1 MKTTLMLSQA
11 QMNLV
16 LASMEYTK
24 DQVYDSAGDIDV
36 YAVHAG
42 NDTNL
47 ELAHEAVK
55 VYRDLLHL
63 STSGHDEY
71 LIQGREYDTP
81 VSSITCF
88 NEAAI
93 VVADMMS
100 MIMRDWS
107 EYANDGTDYDL
118 DEVKV
123 VAKEIL
129 VDSNYDELSKMQIL
143 WIMRA

>member
-1 MKTTLMLSQA
+1 MKKTIVLSQA

-24 DQVYDSAGDIDV
+24 EQVYDSAGDIDA
-36 YAVHAG
+36 YAWHAG

-47 ELAHEAVK
+47 ELAQEADK
-55 VYRDLLHL
+55 VYRDLMRLC
-63 STSGHDEY
+63 TDEY
-71 LIQGREYDTP
+71 IIHGIEYGTP
-81 VSSITCF
+81 VSSVKSF
-88 NEAAI
+88 NDAVV

-100 MIMRDWS
+100 MIMKDWI
-107 EYANDGTDYDL
+107 ADGYEGDFNF

-129 VDSNYDELSKMQIL
+129 VDSNYDELNKMQIL